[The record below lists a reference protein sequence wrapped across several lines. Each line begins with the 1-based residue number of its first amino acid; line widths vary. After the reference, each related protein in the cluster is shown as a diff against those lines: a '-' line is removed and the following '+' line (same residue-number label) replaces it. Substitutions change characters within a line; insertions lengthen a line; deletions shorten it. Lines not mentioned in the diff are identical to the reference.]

1 VSDLTQLKIYPAY
14 PLQIE
19 LIEKPR
25 YETIKV
31 EASLLSGS
39 NLDCALGISMLNDG
53 TLYLYFTVSGD
64 LDAVSY
70 EPPGG
75 ERKSWSPSSD
85 SELSNRLLQENGYP
99 LENTLENLRNL
110 VEAKLGSP
118 VELLRLKRASN
129 FA

>member
-1 VSDLTQLKIYPAY
+1 
-14 PLQIE
+14 
-19 LIEKPR
+19 
-25 YETIKV
+25 
-31 EASLLSGS
+31 
-39 NLDCALGISMLNDG
+39 MLNDG